1 MQKEEL
7 VEIVASVLEVDP
19 LDVKMTSNLEDL
31 GWDSLSSLAFIAK
44 IDEAMQ
50 MSIDADILSK
60 SVTVQD
66 LYLLVSE

>member
-7 VEIVASVLEVDP
+7 VKIVASVLEVDP

-44 IDEAMQ
+44 IDEAVQ
-50 MSIDADILSK
+50 MSINADVLSK